1 MDRLD
6 DIIYELEAQVKPLGR
21 QAKVAKEFIGLEDER
36 KQLHLNVLV
45 EDIQTDKVRLDSLK
59 EDLDSIKSDLSA
71 YYEQRQQFE
80 KQNQSLKNQTY
91 TN

>member
-6 DIIYELEAQVKPLGR
+6 DIIYELESQVKPLER

-59 EDLDSIKSDLSA
+59 EDLASIKSDLSA

-80 KQNQSLKNQTY
+80 KQNQALKKTPPIV
-91 TN
+91 